1 MQLQNRG
8 KKKNKKKTPSWEA
21 ARAEVAKRQVLKNM
35 RDKLLHEIDEPD
47 PSERSR
53 PRKGS
58 AASVANVLETVTP
71 VFNAVARASNKDEL
85 QV

>member
-58 AASVANVLETVTP
+58 AASVANVFETVAP
-71 VFNAVARASNKDEL
+71 MFNAVVRATNKVEL